1 MTKLPLKSSFISL
14 ASKDVSIIYF
24 DFFFIIKLGYKQSS
38 LLLFLKITFKKK
50 LLVHV
55 THASA
60 YGAIL
65 CSSSGM
71 GAKAFELLSISN
83 LRINPAGKKEEA
95 K

>member
-1 MTKLPLKSSFISL
+1 
-14 ASKDVSIIYF
+14 
-24 DFFFIIKLGYKQSS
+24 
-38 LLLFLKITFKKK
+38 
-50 LLVHV
+50 VHV